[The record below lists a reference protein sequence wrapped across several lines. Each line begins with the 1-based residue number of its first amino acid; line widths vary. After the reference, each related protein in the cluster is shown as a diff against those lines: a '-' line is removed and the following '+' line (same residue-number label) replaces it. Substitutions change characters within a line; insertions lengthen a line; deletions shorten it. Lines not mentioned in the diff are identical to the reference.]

1 MRAHRE
7 QDLEQVT
14 GRAGRGTR
22 TVVPPS
28 SARGYAPAAG
38 TALTP
43 GQVLALQRTAGNAA
57 VVQRVA
63 QDSPAHDAHTH
74 DAHCGHG
81 LPVQRSTVL
90 DVLGTSG
97 RPFAGPQAERVSAH
111 YGGADLS
118 HLRVHTDAT
127 AQRSAAEI
135 GARAYTSGHHI
146 VLGAD
151 HTEEDVRHEVWHT
164 FQQAAGPVSGKDDGN
179 GLSISDD
186 DSHEERE
193 ARDAARARP

>member
-1 MRAHRE
+1 MRAHQE

-22 TVVPPS
+22 GVVSPPS
-28 SARGYAPAAG
+28 AHGYAPAAG
-38 TALTP
+38 TPLTP

-63 QDSPAHDAHTH
+63 QESHTH
-74 DAHCGHG
+74 DAHCGHA
-81 LPVQRSTVL
+81 LPVQRSTVH

-97 RPFAGPQAERVSAH
+97 RPFVGPQAERVSAH

-164 FQQAAGPVSGKDDGN
+164 FQQAAGPVSGEDDGN